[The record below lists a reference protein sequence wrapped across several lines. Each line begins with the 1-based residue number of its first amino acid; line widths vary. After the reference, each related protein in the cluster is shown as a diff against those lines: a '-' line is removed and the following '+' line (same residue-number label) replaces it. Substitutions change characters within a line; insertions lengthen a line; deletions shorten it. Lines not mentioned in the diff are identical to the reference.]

1 MLSYIIFFLLS
12 YLKVFELEQ
21 PNHFG
26 EKLSLLAQLF
36 VPVALF
42 LSEPFQDYF
51 GHKQTTKNLET
62 KLLKNKLINALELLI
77 LVLIILKNKLFNV
90 KFIILFSVL
99 LLAFFYSDL
108 AFADDAEKTTQNL
121 DFPSKLLSEIET
133 AAKTWG
139 PAIQRY
145 SLSLFKSLLIIE
157 IAWMGI
163 QAILKGSDLQQIL
176 AEFVLLIIY
185 ACFMLA
191 ILYHYEE
198 WANALIKSFGSVA
211 TKTGAPKISPKDI
224 FIYGIIIIGNM
235 LNTLSVLNIPLSIG
249 IIFCCLIIAI
259 TFTLITAQIVMVK
272 CEAFIVL
279 NAGAILLG
287 FGGSK
292 FTKDYAIN
300 FLRYALSVAVKL
312 FVLQL
317 LLGMSMNFI
326 EKFTSVNTKSFADIF
341 LVICSSIL
349 ILALVK
355 SIPDIVSGIV
365 NGSHVSTGSALTS
378 AFSAVGIGTMTA
390 MQGLKAAG
398 GGIIDGK
405 RGVDAVREG
414 ANMASSQGA
423 TGFAKAAQ
431 TVKNLGGAMRDNIG
445 SSGMGNIRSS
455 IKARHEAFKMEQDSF
470 SNSDK

>member
-1 MLSYIIFFLLS
+1 M
-12 YLKVFELEQ
+12 
-21 PNHFG
+21 
-26 EKLSLLAQLF
+26 
-36 VPVALF
+36 
-42 LSEPFQDYF
+42 
-51 GHKQTTKNLET
+51 
-62 KLLKNKLINALELLI
+62 
-77 LVLIILKNKLFNV
+77 
-90 KFIILFSVL
+90 
-99 LLAFFYSDL
+99 
-108 AFADDAEKTTQNL
+108 AFADAAEKTTQSL
-121 DFPSKLLSEIET
+121 DFPSKLLFEIEA

-139 PAIQRY
+139 PAIQGY
-145 SLSLFKSLLIIE
+145 SLSLFKKLLIIE
-157 IAWMGI
+157 MAWMGI
-163 QAILKGSDLQQIL
+163 QAILKGSDLQQLL

-211 TKTGAPKISPKDI
+211 IKTGAPKTSPKEI
-224 FIYGIIIIGNM
+224 FVYGLIIIGNL
-235 LNTLSVLNIPLSIG
+235 LNNLSVLNVPLSIG
-249 IIFCCLIIAI
+249 IVLCCFIIAI
-259 TFTLITAQIVMVK
+259 TFTLITAQVVMVK

-317 LLGMSMNFI
+317 LLSMSMNFI
-326 EKFTSVNTKSFADIF
+326 EKFTTVNSQSFADIF

-378 AFSAVGIGTMTA
+378 AFSAVGIGTMAA
-390 MQGLKAAG
+390 MQGIKTAG
-398 GGIIDGK
+398 GGAIDAK
-405 RGVDAVREG
+405 RGVDALRE
-414 ANMASSQGA
+414 ATSMAGSQGS
-423 TGFAKAAQ
+423 TGFAKGMQ
-431 TVKNLGGAMRDNIG
+431 TLKNLGGAMRDNIG
-445 SSGMGNIRSS
+445 DSSMGNVRSS
-455 IKARHEAFKMEQDSF
+455 MKARHEAFKMEQDSGTE
-470 SNSDK
+470 NPNK